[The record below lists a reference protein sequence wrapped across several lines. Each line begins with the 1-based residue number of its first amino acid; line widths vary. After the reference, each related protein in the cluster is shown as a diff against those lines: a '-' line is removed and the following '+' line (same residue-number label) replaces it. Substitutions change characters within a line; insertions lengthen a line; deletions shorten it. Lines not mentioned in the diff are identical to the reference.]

1 MLMNMAVL
9 LPWAAGPRV
18 GHGGKAV
25 VLYPRRSGLSRQCR
39 PGGLSRLA
47 PGLAEARLARTQ
59 AEGPISSYSDEREG
73 CMTLA
78 RAGSVAG
85 EMCGAHQRC
94 HRRAVRRARQ
104 AWRLPGMP
112 ERRGAGG

>member
-39 PGGLSRLA
+39 AGGLSRLA

-59 AEGPISSYSDEREG
+59 AEGPISSYSDGREG

-78 RAGSVAG
+78 GAGSVAG
-85 EMCGAHQRC
+85 HMCGANRWC
-94 HRRAVRRARQ
+94 TCGPLPRARQ
-104 AWRLPGMP
+104 AWRL
-112 ERRGAGG
+112 